1 MGEKEYEQMI
11 KTDKTLKQY
20 NLEDQHSQ
28 QEVLTPKQ
36 EAEYASASIVAR

>member
-1 MGEKEYEQMI
+1 MEMGEKEYEQMI

-28 QEVLTPKQ
+28 
-36 EAEYASASIVAR
+36 